1 MVIVLH
7 KEDCLDISEH
17 SLHVKVKKMDDLVA
31 EVFSLMQKY
40 KISFHHVEPH
50 NRSCPGS
57 KFPLEELE
65 HKLFILEH

>member
-7 KEDCLDISEH
+7 KEDCPDIPEH
-17 SLHVKVKKMDDLVA
+17 SLHVKVKKMDDLVD

-40 KISFHHVEPH
+40 KIPFHHVEPH
-50 NRSCPGS
+50 NRNCPGL